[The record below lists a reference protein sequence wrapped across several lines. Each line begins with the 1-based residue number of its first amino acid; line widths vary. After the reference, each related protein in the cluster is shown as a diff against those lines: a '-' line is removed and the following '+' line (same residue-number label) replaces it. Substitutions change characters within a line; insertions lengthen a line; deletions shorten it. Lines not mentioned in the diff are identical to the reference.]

1 MTKEKLTTVSNALEE
16 IVKIWNDYRVLSPEY
31 IIEPKF
37 IRLTLRSI
45 SAGVF
50 DEMLGI
56 TVFDRTSLRIGSIL
70 SAVFSSIPY
79 LGAAV
84 TYYHVGDDFPCIPSA
99 DIYVFKEDVLNYC
112 RRHR

>member
-1 MTKEKLTTVSNALEE
+1 MTKENLLVVFGTLEGIVSIWEE
-16 IVKIWNDYRVLSPEY
+16 HRVSTIGY
-31 IIEPKF
+31 IEPKY
-37 IRLTLRSI
+37 IRLTLRSS

-56 TVFDRTSLRIGSIL
+56 VVFDCISLRIGRIL
-70 SAVFSSIPY
+70 STVFSSVPD
-79 LGAAV
+79 LEVEV

>member
-1 MTKEKLTTVSNALEE
+1 MTKENLLVVFGTLEGMVS
-16 IVKIWNDYRVLSPEY
+16 IWKEYRVSSIEY
-31 IIEPKF
+31 IEPKY
-37 IRLTLRSI
+37 IRLTLRSF

-56 TVFDRTSLRIGSIL
+56 VVFDRISLRIGRIL
-70 SAVFSSIPY
+70 STVFSSIPD
-79 LGAAV
+79 LEVEV

-112 RRHR
+112 RRHH

>member
-1 MTKEKLTTVSNALEE
+1 MTKENLLFVSSTLEE
-16 IVKIWNDYRVLSPEY
+16 IVSTWKEY
-31 IIEPKF
+31 CVSSIGYIEPKY
-37 IRLTLRSI
+37 IRLTLRSF

-56 TVFDRTSLRIGSIL
+56 VVFDRISLRISRIL
-70 SAVFSSIPY
+70 SDAFSSIPD
-79 LGAAV
+79 LEVEV

-112 RRHR
+112 RRHH

>member
-31 IIEPKF
+31 IEPKF
-37 IRLTLRSI
+37 IRLTLRSS

-56 TVFDRTSLRIGSIL
+56 VVFDRISLRIGRIL
-70 SAVFSSIPY
+70 STVFSSIPY
-79 LGAAV
+79 LGVEV

-99 DIYVFKEDVLNYC
+99 DMYVFKEDVLNYC
-112 RRHR
+112 RRHH